1 MDKSTNI
8 VSIMVKD
15 HRKIEQLLENFEAST
30 NKDFKT
36 MAKAFN
42 DFEWELEKHIFVEE
56 KAIYTQYAPEDIVR
70 GYKMLP
76 TLTKQHNYIVNKLDV
91 WRKEIRNKR
100 KITDVSNLK
109 EFIIK
114 HKNFEEKDVYPL
126 MDEVL
131 DENQKRQI
139 VQKINEIFEK
149 MEK

>member
-8 VSIMVKD
+8 VPIMVKD
-15 HRKIEQLLENFEAST
+15 HRKIEQLLDNFEAST

-36 MAKAFN
+36 MVKAFN

-56 KAIYTQYAPEDIVR
+56 KAIYTQYAPEDVVR

-91 WRKEIRNKR
+91 WRKEVRNKR
-100 KITDVSNLK
+100 KITDVSSLK

-131 DENQKRQI
+131 DEGQKRQI
-139 VQKINEIFEK
+139 LQKINEIFEK
-149 MEK
+149 MER